1 MKRKLLF
8 ICMAICQN
16 MFGQVDPRGYSML
29 LSLSNKGDSY
39 YHIYQP
45 YYQAKGGYKDTL
57 EARNDTPEK
66 LMSALISEKS
76 DSWYK
81 YNHIGGEANNIE
93 YYEKMDQMDKEKN
106 YFELHSK
113 WSFKFQQNEYC
124 IIKFYFISANSE
136 PISGCYNL
144 VKIGNRWKVNEVFY
158 NPEISLLFL
167 AFQDKKLQDLF
178 RGKPNSNPLHNNLL
192 AKVYDEGG
200 LNLNRLFTEYELWQE
215 DKKINEINYFLDSK
229 SWINH
234 SK

>member
-66 LMSALISEKS
+66 LMSALISENS

-158 NPEISLLFL
+158 NPESSLLFL
-167 AFQDKKLQDLF
+167 AFQDKKLQDHF
-178 RGKPNSNPLHNNLL
+178 RGKPN
-192 AKVYDEGG
+192 
-200 LNLNRLFTEYELWQE
+200 
-215 DKKINEINYFLDSK
+215 
-229 SWINH
+229 
-234 SK
+234 